1 MLFDFLK
8 QIGRSTVPVV
18 AGQAATAVA
27 THVEPQA
34 SVQLPDK
41 PAEGAR
47 AARDMLS
54 DELLDNVEWTA
65 HEHPQRPSGEL
76 VDIWSHIP
84 GGFKWHHYFPVY
96 EKIFGPLRNTPVTIL
111 EIGVYRGASLKL
123 WRGYFHPDSR
133 IVGIDID
140 TECARYDDA
149 ANNIFVRIGSQAD
162 DAFLQSLV
170 QEFGP
175 FDLIIDDGS
184 HRSSH
189 MLASFNAL
197 FLSGLKPEG
206 IYFVEDT
213 HANYWA
219 SWMDSRVSFVDVAKY
234 LVDLMHDHHTD
245 ARKFYAFMLGD
256 ARREPVLSVPLIT
269 TLIDEIRFF
278 DSIVVLYKK
287 PKPTPPVVELLATG

>member
-8 QIGRSTVPVV
+8 QIGRSSAPTDDGHPVE
-18 AGQAATAVA
+18 AAPTA
-27 THVEPQA
+27 
-34 SVQLPDK
+34 D
-41 PAEGAR
+41 
-47 AARDMLS
+47 DMLS
-54 DELLDNVEWTA
+54 RALLDPVEWIA
-65 HEHPQRPSGEL
+65 HEHPQRPAGEL
-76 VDIWSHIP
+76 VDIWAKIP

-96 EKIFGPLRNTPVTIL
+96 EKIFGPLRGTPLKIL

-123 WRGYFHPDSR
+123 WRAYFHPDSR

-140 TECARYDDA
+140 TTCARYEDA

-162 DAFLQSLV
+162 DAFLQAVV

-184 HRSSH
+184 HRSAH

-197 FLSGLKPEG
+197 FLTGLKPEG

-213 HANYWA
+213 HANFWA
-219 SWMDSRVSFVDVAKY
+219 SWMDSAVSFVDVAKH
-234 LVDLMHDHHTD
+234 LVNHMHGHHSDTH
-245 ARKFYAFMLGD
+245 KFYAFMLGD
-256 ARREPVLSVPLIT
+256 VRRQPVMSVPLIT

-278 DSIVVLYKK
+278 DSIVVVYKK
-287 PKPTPPVVELLATG
+287 PKPTPPVVELLAT